1 MITALSWKNIWR
13 SKRRS
18 LVVIG
23 AITTG
28 VWALIFIIAFYNSFN
43 VAFLKNAI
51 EHEYSHIQ
59 IHNPQYLKDANLS
72 YSIDDAE
79 KLIQMGESLP
89 QVQAYSGRLLVDA
102 MAASARNN
110 AGVKVYG
117 IDPGQEAATTQ
128 LDSQLV
134 EGTYFEQV
142 SRNPILI
149 SSKLAEKLSIKIRSK
164 VVLTF
169 QDADRNITAAS
180 FRVEGIFESK
190 SPRINEGVFYVRQD
204 DLARLTRQQNPH
216 EIAYLLESEEQVPLV
231 KEKLSYATEN
241 EVRSFREIAP
251 TFDLMKQSSSAT
263 KQVITVI
270 IMLALLFGIINTM
283 LMAVLERTHEIG
295 MLRSIG
301 MHRWKV
307 FVMIMV
313 ETILLSVIA
322 GPLGVVLG
330 FVTVSITGNR
340 GLDMTAYADAI
351 SDFGLDTVFYPE
363 IASAT
368 YIVLMVVVVF
378 TALLGSIYPALKAIK
393 INPLEAIRYH

>member
-1 MITALSWKNIWR
+1 MITSLSWKNIWR

-28 VWALIFIIAFYNSFN
+28 VWALIFIIAFYNSFD

-59 IHNPQYLKDANLS
+59 IHNPEYLQDANLS
-72 YSIDDAE
+72 YSIEDAE
-79 KLIQMGESLP
+79 KLMQMGESLP

-110 AGVKVYG
+110 AGAKVYG
-117 IDPGQEAATTQ
+117 IDPTQEAATTQ

-134 EGTYFEQV
+134 EGTYFEKV

-149 SSKLAEKLSIKIRSK
+149 SSKLAEKLSVKVRSK

-169 QDADRNITAAS
+169 QDVDRNITAAS
-180 FRVEGIFESK
+180 FRVEGIFKSK
-190 SPRINEGVFYVRQD
+190 SPRINEGVLYVRQD
-204 DLARLTRQQNPH
+204 DLARLTRQQYPH
-216 EIAYLLESEEQVPLV
+216 EIAYLLSGEEQISLV

-251 TFDLMKQSSSAT
+251 TFDLMEQSSSAT
-263 KQVITVI
+263 KQVLTVI

-301 MHRWKV
+301 MHRSRV
-307 FVMIMV
+307 FAMIMI
-313 ETILLSVIA
+313 ETVLLSVVA
-322 GPLGVVLG
+322 GPLGVLLG
-330 FVTVSITGNR
+330 FVTVRITGTQ
-340 GLDMTAYADAI
+340 GIDMSMYQEAM
-351 SDFGLDTVFYPE
+351 SDFGLDPVFYPE
-363 IASAT
+363 IHSFT
-368 YIVLMVVVVF
+368 YFILMVVVVF
-378 TALLGSIYPALKAIK
+378 TALLGSIYPAIKAIR
-393 INPLEAIRYH
+393 INPLAAIRNH